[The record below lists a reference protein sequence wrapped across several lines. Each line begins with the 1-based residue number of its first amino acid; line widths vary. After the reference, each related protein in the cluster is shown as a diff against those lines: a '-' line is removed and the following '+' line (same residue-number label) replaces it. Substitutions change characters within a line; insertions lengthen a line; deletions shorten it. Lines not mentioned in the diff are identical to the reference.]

1 MKYLKR
7 FYENISIYNTEW
19 EKMIPDN
26 LVVLKGQDYGIDR
39 FDYKKGNVM
48 LHADMIQITYDI
60 DDPVAPDTL
69 EIDLYFVSDT
79 EMEKR
84 GDSTTILKSG
94 VFNYDRNLKTN
105 MPNLRMSV
113 DISFGDQMAC
123 EFSIDKKSG
132 LKVFQST
139 SYGSKFDPTNSLFA
153 LDQKSL
159 DHFIVFLNRF
169 NHGVALR
176 TEDFRF
182 LQQNQN

>member
-39 FDYKKGNVM
+39 LNYKKGNVM

-60 DDPVAPDTL
+60 DNDVAPDTL
-69 EIDLYFVSDT
+69 EIDLYFVTDT
-79 EMEKR
+79 ELEKR

-94 VFNYDRNLKTN
+94 VFDYDTNIKTVI
-105 MPNLRMSV
+105 PNLRMSV
-113 DISFGDQMAC
+113 DITFGDQMAC
-123 EFSIDKKSG
+123 EFSIDKKRG
-132 LKVFQST
+132 LRVFQST

-153 LDQKSL
+153 LDKKSL
-159 DHFIVFLNRF
+159 DNFIIFLNRF
-169 NHGVALR
+169 NHGVSLDR
-176 TEDFRF
+176 EDFRF
-182 LQQNQN
+182 LQQN